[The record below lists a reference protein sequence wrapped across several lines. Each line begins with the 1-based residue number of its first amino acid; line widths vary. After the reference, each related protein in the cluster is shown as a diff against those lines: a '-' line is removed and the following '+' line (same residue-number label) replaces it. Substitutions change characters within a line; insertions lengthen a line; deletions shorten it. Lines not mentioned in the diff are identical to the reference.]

1 MDINS
6 FFTIQT
12 DRLSEKRVQAF
23 TITSGGISVGVEVE
37 NCEVKRS
44 FDKRRKGSVK
54 LRVEVQV
61 EKCVC
66 ERD

>member
-1 MDINS
+1 
-6 FFTIQT
+6 
-12 DRLSEKRVQAF
+12 VGA
-23 TITSGGISVGVEVE
+23 SVLVLEVE

-44 FDKRRKGSVK
+44 FDKRRKESVK